1 MIINLFYPVSYLPHK
16 NHKFLKNDKIINFLE
31 ENNINI
37 LLTIE
42 KKDFDFNS
50 KNIKILGRLSH
61 GRCIEIMKNSSGL
74 LFLSSFETLGL
85 PILEACSCRKSI
97 IIPDLEY
104 ARELLGNTAYFLKY
118 PLDVNDFLNIL
129 SKFKNDIF
137 TNSNTKA
144 ELTSRIISSKELLNI
159 FLNKM
164 KIK

>member
-16 NHKFLKNDKIINFLE
+16 NHKFLKNINIINFLE

-42 KKDFDFNS
+42 NKDFQFKS
-50 KNIKILGRLSH
+50 KSIKILGKISH
-61 GRCIEIMKNSSGL
+61 NSCIEIMKNSSGL

-85 PILEACSCRKSI
+85 PILEACSCKKSI

-104 ARELLGNTAYFLKY
+104 SRELLGNTGYFLKY
-118 PLDVNDFLNIL
+118 PLDVNDFLDVL
-129 SKFKNDIF
+129 SKFKNDIIK
-137 TNSNTKA
+137 NSNYQA
-144 ELTSRIISSKELLNI
+144 ELNSRIISSKQLLDI
-159 FLNKM
+159 FLKKL